1 MKSLDS
7 LMESSMALL
16 AADCMASVITM
27 ANTDSTAAT
36 MDSTLPRFLPRKVPA
51 SGDNRQY
58 DADEAK
64 DCGDIVDGGNKLQHQ
79 TQRANTTAAMPQMV
93 VCRCCSCGG

>member
-1 MKSLDS
+1 MGTFDITFQILLALRFLLGCLALGASDDLPADFDDEDCDVSMPLDS

-36 MDSTLPRFLPRKVPA
+36 MDSTLPRFLPRKVPTM
-51 SGDNRQY
+51 R
-58 DADEAK
+58 
-64 DCGDIVDGGNKLQHQ
+64 
-79 TQRANTTAAMPQMV
+79 
-93 VCRCCSCGG
+93 